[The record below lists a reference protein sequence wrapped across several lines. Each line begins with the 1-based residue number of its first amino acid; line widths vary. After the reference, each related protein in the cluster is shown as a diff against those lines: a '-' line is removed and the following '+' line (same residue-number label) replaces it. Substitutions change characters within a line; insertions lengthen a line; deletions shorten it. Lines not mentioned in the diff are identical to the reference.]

1 MNARDTYSFIKYKV
15 CYIMNF
21 NRKSI
26 YNKIYHTIKKYDTI
40 VIARHVG
47 PDPDAL
53 ASSIALRDI
62 IINTFHNKKVYA
74 VGAPASRFKFIGLL
88 DKVVDDM
95 YDNALLIVTDT
106 PDKKRVDGIDVDKFA
121 YKIKIDHH
129 PFIEEFC
136 DIELVDDE
144 ASSASQ
150 LIMELVFN
158 TRLKLSKEAAEKLYV
173 GLVADTNRFLY
184 YYTTDTTFNLV
195 SKLIKKTHIDFTSLY
210 EQLYL
215 KPFKETKFQG
225 YVANNFKI
233 TDNGLAYIKIE
244 DDILKEYDIDSSTA
258 SNMVSQFNYIEEII
272 AWVIF
277 TNDKSTDT
285 IRGSIRSRGPIIN
298 EVASHFGGGGHIY
311 ASGVRL
317 KSDADVKGLVKELDE
332 TCKKYKELSD

>member
-15 CYIMNF
+15 CYMINF
-21 NRKSI
+21 HRKSI

-62 IINTFHNKKVYA
+62 IINTFPNKKVYG

-88 DKVVDDM
+88 DKV
-95 YDNALLIVTDT
+95 
-106 PDKKRVDGIDVDKFA
+106 A

-129 PFIEEFC
+129 PFIEEVC